1 MIVTVTRNS
10 ETIQN
15 GNFGQY
21 YNFTVTTDNGLVSP
35 VTFEV
40 SGNYYNAPSAEGG
53 SSASCGTSQKLNTSG
68 SNLRFLYQK
77 RSACTIN
84 QTYPGGPFDFNL
96 EDFYCRLKIGSS
108 VFYCN
113 HSGTETIDGV
123 TVEIKNSG
131 NASDIGDRSNIWGN

>member
-1 MIVTVTRNS
+1 MIFYWNNS
-10 ETIQN
+10 LFAFSI
-15 GNFGQY
+15 
-21 YNFTVTTDNGLVSP
+21 
-35 VTFEV
+35 
-40 SGNYYNAPSAEGG
+40 
-53 SSASCGTSQKLNTSG
+53 
-68 SNLRFLYQK
+68 
-77 RSACTIN
+77 
-84 QTYPGGPFDFNL
+84 DFNL